1 MMFDFRHAFGVCVA
15 VGMLAACG
23 GSQPMTGAL
32 TTAAQPATPSQQQS
46 PKGYY
51 LAKFT
56 NVVGSSLPGSSLCI
70 RFKSSG
76 SWSSSGSENFNGT
89 YLTSGKELY
98 ASGIWLPSPAFY
110 MSLQGS
116 VSAKQGSGTFVYS
129 TEQGDIA
136 GGGTFTMTGKQ
147 DKTCS

>member
-1 MMFDFRHAFGVCVA
+1 MISSRFALVA
-15 VGMLAACG
+15 SPAVLFLAACG
-23 GSQPMTGAL
+23 GSQPMTGAPS
-32 TTAAQPATPSQQQS
+32 TGGQPAARSQQQS
-46 PKGYY
+46 LKGYY

-76 SWSSSGSENFNGT
+76 SCSSSESENFNGT

-98 ASGIWLPSPAFY
+98 ASGVWLPSPAFY

>member
-1 MMFDFRHAFGVCVA
+1 MIDLRYAFGVCVA
-15 VGMLAACG
+15 IGMLAGCG
-23 GSQPMTGAL
+23 GSQQPMAGAPS
-32 TTAAQPATPSQQQS
+32 AGGQPATRSQPQS
-46 PKGYY
+46 LNGYY
-51 LAKFT
+51 LTKFAT
-56 NVVGSSLPGSSLCI
+56 VVGSSLPGSSLCI

-129 TEQGDIA
+129 TESGHIA
-136 GGGTFTMTGKQ
+136 G
-147 DKTCS
+147 SLAAEPSP